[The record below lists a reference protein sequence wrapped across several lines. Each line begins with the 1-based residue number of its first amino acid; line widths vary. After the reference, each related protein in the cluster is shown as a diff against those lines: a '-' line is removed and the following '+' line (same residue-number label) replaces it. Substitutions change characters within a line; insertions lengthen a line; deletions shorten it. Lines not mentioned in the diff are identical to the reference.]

1 MTPRPRDVDARTR
14 VDSLTLDDVRRAIP
28 RELFTPNPLQSAWSL
43 VRAAVCIALCVWLL
57 ARVPLTPGW
66 PLLWEVPVLA
76 AIWILHGWVLVGVFL
91 IGHDCGHGSFSST
104 RWVNTVVGWL
114 CMAPLAN
121 SFYAWRVTHDRH
133 HAFTQLRGHDVD
145 WAAHLVTKDEFES
158 AAAPPSWMTRVGYSL
173 PCGIFLWIAWNT
185 VRRGAM
191 MHTMFTNGRLSRE
204 WGHLLRSN
212 MLMGLSLV
220 GVYGALWYVSG
231 FWGMFKYH
239 GIPATIAMVTSW
251 VIITI
256 QHANEDSLWYELEAW
271 TPLRGQLVS
280 TFDVRFPAWL
290 ESLWCYGNIHIPHHV
305 APAIPWYHLKKA
317 SLAIRERYADYYQ
330 ERAFSIGYLAWLWRT
345 PFVQRVDDK
354 GFYVLA
360 RDSHVST

>member
-1 MTPRPRDVDARTR
+1 MTPLPHEVDARTR
-14 VDSLTLDDVRRAIP
+14 EGALTLDDIRRAIP
-28 RELFTPNPLQSAWSL
+28 RELFTPNPIQSAWAL
-43 VRAAVCIALCVWLL
+43 VRAAVCIALCVVLL
-57 ARVPLTPGW
+57 ACVRLEPGW
-66 PLLWEVPVLA
+66 PLLWEVPALA
-76 AIWILHGWVLVGVFL
+76 AIWIVHGWVLVGVFL
-91 IGHDCGHGSFSST
+91 IGHDCGHGSFAST
-104 RWVNTVVGWL
+104 RWVNTVVGWI

-121 SFYAWRVTHDRH
+121 SFYTWRVTHDRH

-145 WAAHLVTKDEFES
+145 WAAHLVTRDEFES
-158 AAAPPSWMTRVGYSL
+158 ADTPPSWITRVGYSL

-191 MHTMFTNGRLSRE
+191 LHTMFASGRLSRE
-204 WGHLLRSN
+204 WGRLLRSN
-212 MLMGLSLV
+212 ILMGLSLA
-220 GVYGALWYVSG
+220 GLYGALWYVSG

-239 GIPATIAMVTSW
+239 GIPATIAMITSW
-251 VIITI
+251 IIITI
-256 QHANEDSLWYELEAW
+256 QHANEDSLWYEREAW

-305 APAIPWYHLKKA
+305 APTIPWYHLKQA
-317 SLAIRERYADYYQ
+317 SLAIRGRYAAYYQ

-345 PFVQRVDDK
+345 PFVRKVDDK